1 MEDSV
6 LRRDILRIG
15 LSVFTLSVLVACGS
29 VTAAP
34 SPTPA
39 PSATTVAT
47 TEATVEP
54 TAQPSATEMDSP
66 ISTPTTSA
74 MSTDAMTATMD
85 AGMDMTT
92 TTSSGQLAVFQIDP
106 NQTKVLFVLGE
117 TLLGKHNVVT
127 GTATTVSG
135 AITLTLDNP
144 ASSTVGP
151 IQIDATS
158 FATDSGMRD
167 RMIRQFIL
175 KTQDAQYQYITF
187 EPTSVEGLPA
197 TVNVGDEIPLKI
209 SGNLKVL
216 DMVKPVTF
224 DATVTLKSDTELAG
238 SATSSV
244 TFADFGVSI
253 PQVPSV
259 TDVTPDVTLEIQF
272 VATKQ

>member
-1 MEDSV
+1 V